1 MFENCS
7 VMVIKA
13 GSKPEEILR
22 LELDAETQKAV
33 CETFAAAKDDLI
45 TDKSRVP
52 FDGSYK
58 PHRDEFLT
66 IESFQLPVE
75 IMDAIRNPL
84 GVAAFDKEN
93 EEFPEIKAIF
103 VGERIQTGET
113 EKFNVAFQRFRKE
126 QYISTKLFNLFFE
139 KNTFFREKRFGIS
152 ISDTIDCYFTE
163 GELLF
168 SSFYFA
174 RQVFDLGQYYRS
186 ATDNEV
192 DSFTTNDAL
201 AIENTESFKGM
212 ADTWIRRKIAM
223 INDSKVLTNY
233 TASEIK
239 TIAADTGVS
248 IDIKEEK
255 IVIPNDKETIKV
267 ILGFLDE
274 EAYRGP
280 FSQKTYLANSKR
292 AISK

>member
-1 MFENCS
+1 
-7 VMVIKA
+7 
-13 GSKPEEILR
+13 
-22 LELDAETQKAV
+22 
-33 CETFAAAKDDLI
+33 
-45 TDKSRVP
+45 
-52 FDGSYK
+52 
-58 PHRDEFLT
+58 
-66 IESFQLPVE
+66 
-75 IMDAIRNPL
+75 
-84 GVAAFDKEN
+84 
-93 EEFPEIKAIF
+93 
-103 VGERIQTGET
+103 
-113 EKFNVAFQRFRKE
+113 
-126 QYISTKLFNLFFE
+126 
-139 KNTFFREKRFGIS
+139 
-152 ISDTIDCYFTE
+152 
-163 GELLF
+163 
-168 SSFYFA
+168 
-174 RQVFDLGQYYRS
+174 
-186 ATDNEV
+186 
-192 DSFTTNDAL
+192 
-201 AIENTESFKGM
+201 M